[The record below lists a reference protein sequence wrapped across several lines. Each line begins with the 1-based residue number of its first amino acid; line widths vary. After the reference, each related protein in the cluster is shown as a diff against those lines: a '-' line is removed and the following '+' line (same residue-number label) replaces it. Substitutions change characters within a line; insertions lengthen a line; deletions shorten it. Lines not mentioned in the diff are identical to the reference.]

1 MAALSDLIAQREA
14 LDKAITEAKEQSRA
28 EGFAKVK
35 SILEEYDLTVNDVV
49 NKFGFP
55 AKASASASASTSP
68 KSKVAA
74 KYIDKTTGAQ
84 WSGRGLK
91 PKWLK
96 AAIDAGSKLEDF
108 AV

>member
-14 LDKAITEAKEQSRA
+14 LDKAIAEAKEQSRA

-35 SILEEYDLTVNDVV
+35 SVLEEYDLTVNDVIT
-49 NKFGFP
+49 KFGSS
-55 AKASASASASTSP
+55 AKAIASPSAGASP

-96 AAIDAGSKLEDF
+96 AAIDAGAKLEDF

>member
-14 LDKAITEAKEQSRA
+14 LDKAIADAKEQSRA
-28 EGFAKVK
+28 EGLAKVK
-35 SILEEYDLTVNDVV
+35 SVLEEYDLTVKDVV
-49 NKFGFP
+49 TKFGFS
-55 AKASASASASTSP
+55 AKASASALTSAIP
-68 KSKVAA
+68 KAKVAA
-74 KYIDKTTGAQ
+74 KFIDKTTGAQ

-96 AAIDAGSKLEDF
+96 TAIDAGAKLEDF